1 MSSVRGR
8 IAVVMAT
15 MSATEATVRDVG
27 EVATDAA
34 ARAGAA
40 AGLAQEQHAAMDAL
54 ANTAQEL
61 ARLAERLRGS
71 SSHFVTA
78 AA

>member
-1 MSSVRGR
+1 M
-8 IAVVMAT
+8 
-15 MSATEATVRDVG
+15 TELATVIAGVRA
-27 EVATDAA
+27 VATDSA

-40 AGLAQEQHAAMDAL
+40 AGLAQEQHAALDAL

-71 SSHFVTA
+71 SSHFVIATA
-78 AA
+78 